1 MSVKRMSFCSAL
13 SGKVCGVAELI
24 LGPLLRYVGEREA
37 TVWVETDAPCEVEVL
52 GHRARTFL
60 VAGHHYALVLIAGLE
75 PGESRE
81 YGVALDG
88 VRRWPDPLS
97 SLPASRIRAL
107 HPERGVSIAFG
118 SCRAAAPH
126 EEPYMLERP
135 EHDLG
140 RGVDALMALAHD
152 LSGRPPAEWP
162 SLLLMLGDQVY
173 ADDAPPQ
180 TREFIRSRRSTSE
193 PPGEDVAD
201 FEEYT
206 RLYRESW
213 SEPLI
218 RWLLS
223 TLPSA
228 MIFDDH
234 EVIDDWNI
242 SAAWK
247 RETRERPWWPER
259 IAGAFMSYW
268 LYQHLGNLSP
278 EELRKDQMYERVRAA
293 ADGGPLLREF
303 ALRADRT
310 TAGSRWSYARKLG
323 RSHLVVIDSRA
334 GRLLTDDRREMVDD
348 EEWRWLDRELR
359 GGVDHLLVATS
370 LPFLLPRAIHD
381 LEGWD
386 EALCAGAWG
395 AAGVR
400 FGERLRRG
408 IDLEHWAAFRSS
420 FDRLAR
426 TLREVAAGERG
437 SAPASV
443 VLLSGDVH
451 YAYVAEARFPGQPVG
466 SRLYQAVCSP
476 FRHSLDR
483 PIELANRVAF
493 SRAAQLVGKLFAR
506 SVRLPEP
513 PFSWHMTHGPY
524 FENEVA
530 RLELRGTNARLRL
543 DRTPPR
549 ELRLDCV
556 LEMRLT

>member
-1 MSVKRMSFCSAL
+1 
-13 SGKVCGVAELI
+13 VAELI
-24 LGPLLRYVGEREA
+24 LGPLLRYVGERDA
-37 TVWVETDAPCEVEVL
+37 TVWVETDGPCEVEVL

-60 VAGHHYALVLIAGLE
+60 VAGHHYALVAIEGLE

-81 YGVALDG
+81 YGVTLDG
-88 VRRWPDPLS
+88 ERRWPDPRS
-97 SLPASRIRAL
+97 SLPASRIRPL
-107 HPERGVSIAFG
+107 HPERGVTVAFG
-118 SCRAAAPH
+118 SCRAAGPH
-126 EEPYMLERP
+126 EKPYVLERT
-135 EHDLG
+135 EERLG
-140 RGVDALMALAHD
+140 RGVDALLALAHE
-152 LSGRPPAEWP
+152 LTGRPSEEWP

-173 ADDAPPQ
+173 ADDVSPQ
-180 TREFIRSRRSTSE
+180 TLGFIRSRRSTRE
-193 PPGEDVAD
+193 PPGEGVAD
-201 FEEYT
+201 FEEYS

-213 SEPLI
+213 GEPMI

-247 RETRERPWWPER
+247 RETRAWQWWPER

-268 LYQHLGNLSP
+268 LYQYLGNLSP
-278 EELRKDQMYERVRAA
+278 EELRADQMYERVRSAI
-293 ADGGPLLREF
+293 DGGPLLREF

-334 GRLLTDDRREMVDD
+334 GRLFKDQRREMVDD
-348 EEWRWLDRELR
+348 EEWRWLDRQLQ
-359 GGVDHLLVATS
+359 GDVDHLLVATS
-370 LPFLLPRAIHD
+370 LPFLLPRAIHH

-386 EALCAGAWG
+386 EALSGGARG
-395 AAGVR
+395 AAGAR
-400 FGERLRRG
+400 FGEWLRRA

-426 TLREVAAGERG
+426 TLREIASGERG
-437 SAPASV
+437 SAPASI

-451 YAYVAEARFPGQPVG
+451 YAYVAEATFSGQQSVD
-466 SRLYQAVCSP
+466 SKLYQAVCSP
-476 FRHSLDR
+476 FRHCLNR
-483 PIELANRVAF
+483 PIELANRLAC
-493 SRAAQLVGKLFAR
+493 SHAAELVGEFLAR

-513 PFSWHMTHGPY
+513 PLAWEVKHGPY

-530 RLELRGTNARLRL
+530 ALQLRGKQARLKL
-543 DRTPPR
+543 ERTTRR

-556 LEMRLT
+556 LEARLT